1 MKLFYSLQ
9 KLISHANTRV
19 TQKEFV
25 SIDIFDTLFVRR
37 VHDPDMVKLP
47 VARFIADRA
56 KQMGITISWKEVQD
70 LRDKIEA
77 EQRAKNGKEHP
88 DHEANYDHFMV
99 KMLQQVFADKYSDDL
114 FESVGD
120 YEMKMESAVLSPR
133 ADLVDWIKKLHTESK
148 KIILMSDIYLP
159 SMYLKRL
166 VADKGLAEY
175 ITDVVSSADTFR
187 AKASGTGFSLVQEK
201 YTIETNRWLHIG
213 DNIISDGV
221 RPTDR
226 GIESLVIHDIKEKQR
241 KGIVR
246 LIHSLS
252 RSRHFWKGRNVLQ
265 LMLPLEAE
273 NTEHSD
279 LYVDGHN
286 SFGMILGYFIHRLAE
301 QCKQRN
307 IRRVYFCSREGWLFF
322 QCWKRM
328 ELYLFPDGTAPQ
340 ASYLYVS
347 RMALSKAACANV
359 GLTPANSKVAL
370 LPAQN
375 KDFLDICRVYNLDI
389 EPLRPAL
396 QRASL
401 EPEDSIAPVPL
412 DLTEGMNPA
421 NPFSVLLHDPEF
433 QTEIKRQG
441 LSSRTALEK
450 YLELEGFFDH
460 KDIALVDIGWLGTI
474 QHYLNQAISAREDRP
489 NIHGFL
495 LAATRMVPYSN
506 NEESHYV
513 GLVFDQHQL
522 NLATSY
528 ILTIKDILE
537 EICRAP
543 HPSVIGY
550 ENKVEQAKP
559 VLRTKQDDAAKSEA
573 EQSEY
578 YEPLQR
584 GILQGVERYAIA
596 VTVLGYSSDFVRPWL
611 NFLVVSRFA
620 FPAAKEMRRIKHFSH
635 QDDFAAKRKVDKAI
649 VRSNQSLW
657 DIAPLKVVVLPF
669 IRSRYF
675 YRHISR
681 MLRLWA

>member
-1 MKLFYSLQ
+1 MKLFYSLP
-9 KLISHANTRV
+9 KLISYANSVV

-25 SIDIFDTLFVRR
+25 SIDIFDTLLVRR

-47 VARFIADRA
+47 VARFIANRA
-56 KQMGITISWKEVQD
+56 RKMGIDISWKEVQD

-77 EQRAKNGKEHP
+77 EQRARNGKEHP
-88 DHEANYDHFMV
+88 DYEANYDHFMV
-99 KMLQQVFADKYSDDL
+99 KMLQQVFADKYTDDL
-114 FESVGD
+114 FEAVGD

-133 ADLVDWIKKLHTESK
+133 ADLVDWIKKLHREGK

-159 SMYLKRL
+159 SKYLKRL

-175 ITDVVSSADTFR
+175 VIDIVSSADSFR
-187 AKASGTGFSLVQEK
+187 AKASGTGFSLVKEK
-201 YTIETNRWLHIG
+201 YTIDTNQWLHIG

-221 RPTDR
+221 RPSDQ

-246 LIHSLS
+246 QIHSLS
-252 RSRHFWKGRNVLQ
+252 RPRHFWKGRNVLQ

-273 NTEHSD
+273 DIENAD

-286 SFGMILGYFIHRLAE
+286 LFGMILGYFIHRLAE
-301 QCKQRN
+301 NCKQKN
-307 IRRVYFCSREGWLFF
+307 IKRVYFCSREGWLFF
-322 QCWKRM
+322 ECWKRM
-328 ELYLFPDGTAPQ
+328 EPYLFPDGSAPE

-359 GLTPANSKVAL
+359 GLTPTNSRVAL
-370 LPAQN
+370 LPVQN
-375 KDFLDICRVYNLDI
+375 QDFFDICRVYNLEV

-401 EPEDSIAPVPL
+401 EPDDSIAPVPL
-412 DLTEGMNPA
+412 DSTEGMNPA

-433 QTEIKRQG
+433 QKEVKRQG
-441 LSSRTALEK
+441 ASSRTALEK
-450 YLELEGFFDH
+450 YLESEGFFDH
-460 KDIALVDIGWLGTI
+460 KDVALVDIGWLGTI
-474 QHYLNQAISAREDRP
+474 QHYLNQAIMERKDRP

-495 LAATRMVPYSN
+495 LAATRMVPYSDS
-506 NEESHYV
+506 EESHYV

-550 ENKVEQAKP
+550 ESSGDQVKP
-559 VLRTKQDDAAKSEA
+559 ILRTEQDEAAKSET

-611 NFLVVSRFA
+611 NFLIVSRFA
-620 FPAAKEMRRIKHFSH
+620 FPAAKEIKRIKHFFH
-635 QDDFAAKRKVDKAI
+635 QDDFAAKRKVEKAI
-649 VRSNQSLW
+649 VRLNQSLW
-657 DIAPLKVVVLPF
+657 DLTPLKVKVLPF